1 MLYSLPTTGHGK
13 GDWDQIAHEH
23 VQETQSQG
31 KRPANYFIP
40 LGILGATKL
49 EN

>member
-1 MLYSLPTTGHGK
+1 MLYSLLTGGQDK
-13 GDWDQIAHEH
+13 GDWGQIANEH
-23 VQETQSQG
+23 VQETQSPG

-49 EN
+49 